1 MIKGKLG
8 IYKCGEM
15 IKWLKP
21 FSCKPTFKNWNE
33 ILSIREKGIE
43 FIIFFL
49 EEEKEEI
56 ADHVKYIW
64 KGQHKRVA
72 RDAQSNVIGRPK
84 RYYACKVEILSK
96 EYNVVN
102 TKMKKIDTQFNF
114 WYITDLCN
122 ITTFLYVNTS

>member
-1 MIKGKLG
+1 MCFSQRYIELNKYGG
-8 IYKCGEM
+8 M
-15 IKWLKP
+15 IKWLKTL
-21 FSCKPTFKNWNE
+21 SLKSAFKNWNE

-72 RDAQSNVIGRPK
+72 KDAQSNVIGRPK

-102 TKMKKIDTQFNF
+102 TKLNKIENVFNKE
-114 WYITDLCN
+114 IQ
-122 ITTFLYVNTS
+122 

>member
-1 MIKGKLG
+1 MAKTLS
-8 IYKCGEM
+8 
-15 IKWLKP
+15 LQA
-21 FSCKPTFKNWNE
+21 STFKNWNE

-72 RDAQSNVIGRPK
+72 KDAQSNVIGRPK
-84 RYYACKVEILSK
+84 RYYACKVEILLK

-102 TKMKKIDTQFNF
+102 TKMKKIDTKFNF
-114 WYITDLCN
+114 
-122 ITTFLYVNTS
+122 